1 MLRNKPYIILFSG
14 YSVNNTPKLKNLINS
29 LKDEGCRVSLF
40 GIVKDL
46 SHNLVG
52 VNVAHLY
59 SKGDKQGIVKIV
71 IVSYFVLKLIF
82 ALVFSLKNS
91 NIYAINPISGI
102 VALISST
109 FSSKKYIY
117 ESHEMVFGLNY
128 PYFRGRWRH
137 FWRFIEKTII
147 RKSEYFFTTDPYR
160 LRFIRRYYNIKSE
173 NVGYILNAP
182 LMCISKAKKEEN
194 RNKFNFGSQF
204 VVSYCG
210 GIMKGRGIESIIE
223 AYANFKNKG
232 SHTLLLLAGSIE
244 DDYRKALNKM
254 ILKMGINTNEILF
267 TGKLDNSILMQYMS
281 ASDATFAIY
290 NNVSLNN
297 RMCSPNKVFDAL
309 HSKTYL
315 IASNSFLTA
324 NIVSKNN
331 VGVILKTINPQ
342 NIVLAIEQ
350 CYEKKNNPLNDQN
363 WKAMQ
368 LKFCWESEFER
379 VKSHILI

>member
-1 MLRNKPYIILFSG
+1 M
-14 YSVNNTPKLKNLINS
+14 NNTPKLKNLINS
-29 LKDEGCRVSLF
+29 LKKEGCRVSLF

-46 SHNLVG
+46 SHDLVD
-52 VNVAHLY
+52 VNVTHLY
-59 SKGDKQGIVKIV
+59 SKGDKQGILKIV
-71 IVSYFVLKLIF
+71 VVSYYVVKLIL
-82 ALVFSLKNS
+82 ALVFTLKNS

-137 FWRFIEKTII
+137 FWRLLEKTII

-160 LRFIRRYYNIKSE
+160 LRFIRRYYKIKSD

-182 LMCISKAKKEEN
+182 PMSIRKDEKEEN
-194 RNKFNFGSQF
+194 RNKFNFGSRF

-223 AYANFKNKG
+223 AYANFKKKRP
-232 SHTLLLLAGSIE
+232 HTLLLLAGSIE
-244 DDYRKALNKM
+244 DDYRRVLNKM
-254 ILKMGINTNEILF
+254 ISKMGINSNEILF
-267 TGKLDNSILMQYMS
+267 TGKLNNSILMKYMS
-281 ASDATFAIY
+281 ASDVTFSLY
-290 NNVSLNN
+290 NNVGLNN

-315 IASNSFLTA
+315 ITTNSLLTA

-331 VGVILKTINPQ
+331 IGVILKTINPQ
-342 NIVLAIEQ
+342 NIILAIEQ
-350 CYEKKNNPLNDQN
+350 CYEKKINHLNDQE
-363 WKAMQ
+363 WEVLQ

>member
-1 MLRNKPYIILFSG
+1 MLRNKSYIILFSG

-29 LKDEGCRVSLF
+29 LKREGYRVSLF

-46 SHNLVG
+46 SHDLVD
-52 VNVAHLY
+52 VNVTHLY
-59 SKGDKQGIVKIV
+59 SKGDSQGIVKIA
-71 IVSYFVLKLIF
+71 IVSYYVVRLIL
-82 ALVFSLKNS
+82 ALVFTLKNS

-102 VALISST
+102 VAFISST

-137 FWRFIEKTII
+137 FWRLLEKTII
-147 RKSEYFFTTDPYR
+147 RKSEYFFTTDSYR
-160 LRFIRRYYNIKSE
+160 LRFIRRYYKIKSD
-173 NVGYILNAP
+173 NLGYILNVP
-182 LMCISKAKKEEN
+182 PMSIRKGEKEEN

-232 SHTLLLLAGSIE
+232 PHSLLLLAGSIE
-244 DDYRKALNKM
+244 DDYHRALNKM
-254 ILKMGINTNEILF
+254 IFKMGINSNEILF
-267 TGKLDNSILMQYMS
+267 TGQLDNAILMKYMS
-281 ASDATFAIY
+281 ASDATFALY

-315 IASNSFLTA
+315 IATNSFLTA
-324 NIVSKNN
+324 NIIPENN
-331 VGVILKTINPQ
+331 IGVILKTINHKD
-342 NIVLAIEQ
+342 IILAIEQ

-363 WKAMQ
+363 WEVLQ
-368 LKFCWESEFER
+368 LKFCWESEFDR
-379 VKSHILI
+379 VKAYILI